1 MVISG
6 STILFS
12 ATFYDD
18 AGAVVKPDN
27 VRCIIYSGLAKKLD
41 ELLVTQTEEGGY
53 TAEYIVPANGAYFFE
68 FAGMI
73 EGKPYINR
81 QKFVARFSEN

>member
-6 STILFS
+6 STILFK

-18 AGAVVKPDN
+18 AGAAVKPDD
-27 VRCIIYSGLAKKLD
+27 VKCVIYSGLAKKLD
-41 ELLVTQTEEGGY
+41 ELLVTQTGEDGY
-53 TAEYIVPANGAYFFE
+53 TAEYTVPANGVYFFE

-73 EGKPYINR
+73 KGKPYINR
-81 QKFVARFSEN
+81 QKFVAQFSEN